1 MGRKIAIA
9 GMGVAGS
16 FLYRLLIQN
25 GYNAKDIDCFDIKRP
40 ERCGIKSC
48 AFGVYRKPFLPL
60 LKLVRLDAEKYIL
73 NSFYEIYIDGVIAS
87 CDLCTLNKPQLLKDL
102 IGETVDILDDGEK
115 IFTDNAIYDL
125 VVDATGYARAYLPPI
140 KDDLII
146 PTVQYRIKS
155 EEYLPPRM
163 DGGGLGYGWI
173 FELGNNEYHIGLG
186 SLNDKPAERV
196 KNIYGDI
203 IKKSE
208 VICKCKSHV
217 RLLTPKYAMP
227 IVSGNIVGVGEAAGA
242 MVPMCGAGII
252 TSMEAA
258 KLLANNIE
266 NIPQY
271 EKEVMSKF
279 KYLDVEAELIRKAL
293 NGGNPSMWDSMKL
306 LENSKK
312 AGIFLNA
319 KTLLALLRKEC
330 KN

>member
-1 MGRKIAIA
+1 MNIAIG
-9 GMGVAGS
+9 GMGIAGS
-16 FLYRLLIQN
+16 FLFRLLSKA
-25 GYNAKDIDCFDIKRP
+25 GYKDIDCYEVKQKTACKIA
-40 ERCGIKSC
+40 SC

-60 LKLVRLDAEKYIL
+60 LKLVHLDADKYIL
-73 NSFYEIYIDGVIAS
+73 NSFDEIYIDGVIAS
-87 CDLCTLNKPQLLKDL
+87 CDLCTINKPQLLSDL
-102 IGETVDILDDGEK
+102 IGEYPVKILDDGEK
-115 IFTDNAIYDL
+115 INTENYDL
-125 VVDATGYARAYLPPI
+125 IVDSTGCRRAYLPPI
-140 KDDLII
+140 KNDLII

-173 FELGNNEYHIGLG
+173 FGLGNNEYHIGLG

-196 KNIYGDI
+196 KKIYGDL

-227 IVSGNIVGVGEAAGA
+227 IVRGNVVGVGEAAGA

-271 EKEVMSKF
+271 EKDVMSKF

-312 AGIFLNA
+312 AGIFLNG
-319 KTLLALLRKEC
+319 KTLLALLRKQC

>member
-1 MGRKIAIA
+1 MGKKIAIA
-9 GMGVAGS
+9 GMGIAGS
-16 FLYRLLIQN
+16 FLLKLLIDL
-25 GYNAKDIDCFDIKRP
+25 GYEDIDCYEIKQKTACKIAP
-40 ERCGIKSC
+40 C

-73 NSFYEIYIDGVIAS
+73 NSFNEIYIDGVIAR

-102 IGETVDILDDGEK
+102 IGEQTVDILDDGEK
-115 IFTDNAIYDL
+115 IITEYYDL
-125 VVDATGYARAYLPPI
+125 VVDSTGYKRAYLPPI
-140 KDDLII
+140 KDDLVI

-173 FELGNNEYHIGLG
+173 FGLGNNEYHIGLG
-186 SLNDKPAERV
+186 SLKDKPDERF
-196 KNIYGDI
+196 KRIYGDI

-227 IVSGNIVGVGEAAGA
+227 IVSKNVVGIGEAAGA

-252 TSMEAA
+252 ASMEAA

-271 EKEVMSKF
+271 EKEVVSKF
-279 KYLDVEAELIRKAL
+279 GYLDVESELIKRVL
-293 NGGNPSMWDSMKL
+293 RGGKPRMWDSLKL

>member
-1 MGRKIAIA
+1 MKLAIA

-16 FLYRLLIQN
+16 FLFRLLSKA
-25 GYNAKDIDCFDIKRP
+25 GYTDIDCYEVKQKTACKIA
-40 ERCGIKSC
+40 SC
-48 AFGVYRKPFLPL
+48 AFGVYRKPLLTL
-60 LKLVRLDAEKYIL
+60 LKLVNLNAEKYIL
-73 NSFYEIYIDGVIAS
+73 NLFDEIYVDGVIAS
-87 CDLCTLNKPQLLKDL
+87 CDLCTINKPQLLKDL
-102 IGETVDILDDGEK
+102 IGEQKVDILDDGEK

-140 KDDLII
+140 KDDLVI
-146 PTVQYRIKS
+146 PTVQYRVRS

-186 SLNDKPAERV
+186 SLNDKPAERF
-196 KNIYGDI
+196 KKIYGDL

-271 EKEVMSKF
+271 EKEVISKF
-279 KYLDVEAELIRKAL
+279 KYLDVEAELIRKAR

-319 KTLLALLRKEC
+319 KTLLALLRKQC